1 MIKDFIEKNNIEYIS
16 DVSLKEYNTYHI
28 DSKAMG
34 MVFPK
39 SIDELVNLIKIL
51 KESNI
56 EYVFLGNGSNII
68 LKDEYYDKI
77 FIKLDKLN
85 NYKIEDNI
93 VTVEAGVPLIRL
105 SLDCARLGLSG
116 LEFMC
121 ALPGHMGSSVAMN
134 AGAYNQSISDVLV
147 SAKIL
152 TKDLEVK
159 EFTNKDL
166 EFKYRDSFLKH
177 NRDYICLEATLKLEY
192 GNANEIY
199 EVMAKR
205 QSKRIESQPL
215 EYPCAGSVF
224 RNPDGLYAGELIEKC
239 ELKGTNI
246 NGAEVSVKHANFIIN
261 KGNAKG
267 KDILE
272 LIEIIKKKVYDKY
285 SIELVLEQEII

>member
-1 MIKDFIEKNNIEYIS
+1 MIKDFIKNNYIEYIS

-28 DSKAMG
+28 DSKALG

-39 SIDELVNLIKIL
+39 SIEELVNIL
-51 KESNI
+51 KYFKENNI

-68 LKDEYYDKI
+68 LKDEYYNKI

-152 TKDLEVK
+152 TKDLELK
-159 EFTNKDL
+159 EFTNSDL
-166 EFKYRDSFLKH
+166 DFKYRDSFLKH
-177 NRDYICLEATLKLEY
+177 NRDYICLEATLKLKH
-192 GNANEIY
+192 GDSKEIY

-246 NGAEVSVKHANFIIN
+246 NGAEVSLKHANFIIN

-267 KDILE
+267 KDIIE
-272 LIEIIKKKVYDKY
+272 LIELTKKKVYDKY
-285 SIELVLEQEII
+285 GVELVLEQEII